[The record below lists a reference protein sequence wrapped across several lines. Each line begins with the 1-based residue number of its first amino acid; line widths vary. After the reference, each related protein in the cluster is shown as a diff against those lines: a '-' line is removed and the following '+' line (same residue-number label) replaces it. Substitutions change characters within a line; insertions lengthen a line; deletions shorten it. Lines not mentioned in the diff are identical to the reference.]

1 VPVPRARHGPQ
12 PVVEVSLSVLRFP
25 DTDRLP
31 PARSPYEAE
40 LGRGH
45 VALRFPATLEREY
58 RKSHLDRVAPRVR
71 AWQAALLA
79 MVLVTSAYRLVLLG
93 GYGLN
98 LETLLR
104 MGVLL
109 PASLAMVAAA
119 WSRGY
124 VARYLRTALFG
135 SLVASVAVAALVA
148 QLMAE
153 GSGTAL
159 VFLST
164 FLFGSLFLSG
174 LMCFDAVLVAAV
186 GLLAFGA
193 AGSFHG
199 LGVLDLGYDGALLAL
214 VAGVGAWIACGVEA
228 SNRRFFLERGRLGD
242 LAERDGLTALR
253 NRRSF
258 DEHLLRV
265 WQQSLRD
272 RSAIAVLL
280 IDIDHFKSFN
290 DGYGHQAGDACLRHV
305 AQLVQGFARRPL
317 DVAARYGGEEL
328 AIVLYQVSVEH
339 AMAVAEQLRASVEA
353 ANIEHRDAPVRG
365 QVTVSVGVSWLEATL
380 ERSPHE
386 AVQLA
391 DQALYAAKLGGRN
404 LVRFG
409 GRDESPANAPA
420 AGPRR
425 VAAVSRVAGT
435 P

>member
-1 VPVPRARHGPQ
+1 M
-12 PVVEVSLSVLRFP
+12 LRFP

-31 PARSPYEAE
+31 PPRSAYEAE
-40 LGRGH
+40 LERGV
-45 VALRFPATLEREY
+45 VALRFPAPLEREF
-58 RKSHLDRVAPRVR
+58 RKVHLARIASRVR
-71 AWQAALLA
+71 AWQAALL
-79 MVLVTSAYRLVLLG
+79 LVVVVSCIYRLGLLG
-93 GYGLN
+93 GLAPN
-98 LETLLR
+98 FETLLR
-104 MGVLL
+104 LGVLL
-109 PASLAMVAAA
+109 PASVAMFAAA
-119 WSRGY
+119 WSRRF
-124 VARYLRTALFG
+124 ATTYLRTALFG
-135 SLVASVAVAALVA
+135 SMVVSVASSALVA
-148 QLMAE
+148 QLVAE
-153 GSGTAL
+153 GSGSAL
-159 VFLST
+159 AFLTTNAFAT
-164 FLFGSLFLSG
+164 FFLAGLLF
-174 LMCFDAVLVAAV
+174 FDALLVAALGV
-186 GLLAFGA
+186 VAFVA

-199 LGVLDLGYDGALLAL
+199 LGAVELAYCGTLLAL
-214 VAGVGAWIACGVEA
+214 VVAVGTYIAHGVEE

-242 LAERDGLTALR
+242 LAERDGLTGLR
-253 NRRSF
+253 NRRAF
-258 DEHLLRV
+258 DEHLVRV

-290 DGYGHQAGDACLRHV
+290 DGYGHQSGDACLRHV

-328 AIVLYQVSVEH
+328 AIVLYQVGVEH

-353 ANIEHRDAPVRG
+353 ARIEHREAPVRG